1 MARADRLVKATLRRK
16 LLITTKDGHTWR
28 AVLMDADANTLSL
41 LEVEHIASDGTA
53 TKADG
58 QVLLPRGDVAYMQIP

>member
-1 MARADRLVKATLRRK
+1 MARVDRIVRASLRRK

-28 AVLMDADANTLSL
+28 AVLMEADANTLSL
-41 LEVEHIASDGTA
+41 LEAEHISSDGTA

-58 QVLLPRGDVAYMQIP
+58 QVLVPRGDVAYMQIP